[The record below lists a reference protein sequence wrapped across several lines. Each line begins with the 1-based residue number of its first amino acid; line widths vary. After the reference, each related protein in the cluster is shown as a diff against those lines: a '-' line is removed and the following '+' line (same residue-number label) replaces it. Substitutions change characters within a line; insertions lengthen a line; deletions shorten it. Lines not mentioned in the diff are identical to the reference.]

1 MIETRTAI
9 LSYADGRESFRFADI
24 FTHLNSLFEIRK
36 VTLSWYLRE
45 MVKESAL
52 FKLGRGIYTAH
63 NVQTHEYIP
72 RLSNKTI
79 KVCKA
84 ISMTFPFITVSGFD
98 GEVLADLQHHLS
110 SNNLHYIEV
119 DRDAVESVFHFLKQE
134 GHKAYLNPNKEFV
147 YDNIDISKDAFIVKP
162 LITESP
168 MTEIHGVKTPRL
180 EKILV
185 DIYCDDD
192 MDYLHGTEW
201 SRIFDNAHAHYSVS
215 RTTMLRYASRR
226 NARAAIEKAIENL
239 GKNYD

>member
-9 LSYADGRESFRFADI
+9 LSYADGRESFRFADL
-24 FTHLNSLFEIRK
+24 FTYLNSLFEISK
-36 VTLSWYLRE
+36 VTLSWHLRE

-63 NVQTHEYIP
+63 NVQTQEYKP

-79 KVCKA
+79 KMCKA
-84 ISMTFPFITVSGFD
+84 ISMAFPFISVSGFD

-119 DRDAVESVFHFLKQE
+119 DRDAMESVFHFLKQE
-134 GHKAYLNPNKEFV
+134 GHTAYLNPNKEFV
-147 YDNIDISKDAFIVKP
+147 YDNIDISKDAYIVKP

-168 MTEIHGVKTPRL
+168 MTEIQGVKTPRL

-192 MDYLHGTEW
+192 MDYLHGNEW
-201 SRIFDNAHAHYSVS
+201 SRIFDNALALYSLN

-226 NARAAIEKAIENL
+226 NAKAAIETAIENL